1 MLIKLGDKEA
11 KAWEDER
18 EGGGAVVSSFLS
30 ESKRTASA
38 KAK

>member
-11 KAWEDER
+11 KAREDER
-18 EGGGAVVSSFLS
+18 EGGVSLFFLS

>member
-11 KAWEDER
+11 KARDDER
-18 EGGGAVVSSFLS
+18 EGGGGVSFFLS
-30 ESKRTASA
+30 ESKRTESA